1 MNRLNILELHRT
13 INEKKM
19 RHHMSF
25 EEVLKSCHKRILAQ
39 TDLKKMNMFYEVPL
53 FVVGYPL
60 FDISECLEFLIKELE
75 SNGFLVRYF
84 FPRYL
89 YISWDFEEINM
100 SRRKETSEFLTLAHE
115 PLLSPP
121 LPIET
126 RKDKKQILSSNIK
139 KYKKMNSDSKMLS
152 FKPSGKYELNLF

>member
-1 MNRLNILELHRT
+1 M
-13 INEKKM
+13 KK
-19 RHHMSF
+19 
-25 EEVLKSCHKRILAQ
+25 L
-39 TDLKKMNMFYEVPL
+39 NMFYEVPL

-60 FDISECLEFLIKELE
+60 FDISECIEFLIKELE

-100 SRRKETSEFLTLAHE
+100 SRKRDTEILTLEHD
-115 PLLSPP
+115 PLLPP
-121 LPIET
+121 PPIET
-126 RKDKKQILSSNIK
+126 RRDKKQILSSNIK
-139 KYKKMNSDSKMLS
+139 KYKKMNPDSKMLS

>member
-1 MNRLNILELHRT
+1 MHRLNILELHRT

-19 RHHMSF
+19 KHNMSF
-25 EEVLKSCHKRILAQ
+25 EEVLKGCHKRIIAQ
-39 TDLKKMNMFYEVPL
+39 TDIKKMNMFYEVPL
-53 FVVGYPL
+53 FVIGFPL
-60 FDISECLEFLIKELE
+60 FDISECIEFLIKELE
-75 SNGFLVRYF
+75 TNGFLVRYF

-89 YISWDFEEINM
+89 YISWDFKEINV
-100 SRRKETSEFLTLAHE
+100 SRRKETEYLTLEHE
-115 PLLSPP
+115 PLLPP
-121 LPIET
+121 PPPIET